1 MSPAPTETSPLA
13 LLREYWGHTAFRP
26 GQEEI
31 INSVLAGHDT
41 LALLPTGGGKSVCF
55 QVPALVRP
63 GICVVVTPLIALM
76 KDQVDNLRRRGLKAE
91 AIYAGMSHQE
101 IDHALDNCVYGRSVK
116 FLYVSPERLLTEL
129 FQVRVA
135 KMNVGLLAV
144 DEAHCLSQWGYDFRP
159 PYLRIA
165 ELREALPPG
174 TPVIAL
180 TATATAQVQADIV
193 AKLKFGPG
201 AGVFRQSFA
210 RPKLSYSVLPTEDKL
225 RRLLEVVRGV
235 GPTKTGIVYART
247 RRQTEDAATFLQ
259 QHNFSAAAYHAGL
272 PAATRTQVQQDWIAD
287 KVRLIVATNAFGMGI
302 DKPDVRL
309 VAHLDAPDTLEAYYQ
324 EAGRAGRDGLYAFA
338 VLLAGPNDTDEL
350 HRRTNQAFPPLDT
363 VRRVYQALA
372 NYSRTAVGGGELAA
386 FEFDLQQFAETYRI
400 RAVDAHN
407 SLKVLQR
414 EGFVQLNEAV
424 NSPARVHL
432 ILNHHDLYAF
442 QVANAQHD
450 LLIKALLRLH
460 GGELFADFQAIS
472 ENAVATHLRRSVVEV
487 RQQLRY
493 LHTAGI
499 LHYQPRQESP
509 QALFTTPRF
518 DAPKLPIDQVR
529 MTAARDLAR
538 HKTHA
543 VGQYLAGTRCRQ
555 QLLLTYFDE
564 ADPARCG
571 VCDNCLAEKKTAQTT
586 TAAGSLREALLLQ
599 VRQAALSPRELL
611 AAFPPQQAAAVTA
624 TVREM
629 VDRGELTYGADGKL
643 ELPAGSQ
650 LKG

>member
-1 MSPAPTETSPLA
+1 MPSPAPQTSPLA
-13 LLREYWGHTAFRP
+13 LLRDHWGHKAFRP

-41 LALLPTGGGKSVCF
+41 LALLPTGGGKSICF
-55 QVPALVRP
+55 QVPALARP
-63 GICVVVTPLIALM
+63 GLCIVVSPLIALM

-101 IDHALDNCVYGRSVK
+101 IDHALDNCVYGRAVK

-135 KMNVGLLAV
+135 KMSVGLLAV

-165 ELREALPPG
+165 ELRALLPADV
-174 TPVIAL
+174 PVVAL

-193 AKLKFGPG
+193 AKLEFR
-201 AGVFRQSFA
+201 AGHNVFRQSFA
-210 RPKLSYSVLPTEDKL
+210 RPRLSYSVLPTEDKL
-225 RRLLEVVRGV
+225 RRLLAVVRGV
-235 GPTKTGIVYART
+235 GPTQTGIVYART
-247 RRQTEDAATFLQ
+247 RRQTEETAAFLQ
-259 QHNFSAAAYHAGL
+259 QHQFAAAAYHAGL
-272 PAATRTQVQQDWIAD
+272 PADKRTQVQQDWIAD
-287 KVRLIVATNAFGMGI
+287 RTRLIVATNAFGMGI

-324 EAGRAGRDGLYAFA
+324 EAGRAGRDGHYAFA
-338 VLLAGPNDTDEL
+338 VLLAGPNDADDL
-350 HRRTNQAFPPLDT
+350 RHRTNQSFPPLDT

-386 FEFDLQQFAETYRI
+386 FDFDLPQFAETYRI

-407 SLKVLQR
+407 TLRILQR

-432 ILNHHDLYAF
+432 ILNHQDLYAF

-460 GGELFADFQAIS
+460 GGELFTDFQPIS
-472 ENAVATHLRRSVVEV
+472 ENAVATHLRRSVTEV

-499 LHYQPRQESP
+499 LHYHPRQESP
-509 QALFTTPRF
+509 QAMFTTPRF
-518 DAPKLPIDQVR
+518 EASKLPIDQVR

-538 HKTHA
+538 HKTNA
-543 VGQYLAGTRCRQ
+543 VAQYLAGGRCRQ

-564 ADPARCG
+564 ADPAPCG
-571 VCDNCLAEKKTAQTT
+571 VCDHCLAEKKAAQAATEAATLHEPVLQRLRQTAQT
-586 TAAGSLREALLLQ
+586 
-599 VRQAALSPRELL
+599 PRELL
-611 AAFPPQQAAAVTA
+611 ASFAPQQAAAVTA
-624 TVREM
+624 TLREL
-629 VDRGELTYGADGKL
+629 VDRGELAYAADGKL
-643 ELPAGSQ
+643 QVPPPRS
-650 LKG
+650 

>member
-1 MSPAPTETSPLA
+1 MPSSPTEIPPLT
-13 LLREYWGHTAFRP
+13 LLREHWGHTAFRP
-26 GQEEI
+26 GQEDI
-31 INSVLAGHDT
+31 INSVLNGHDT
-41 LALLPTGGGKSVCF
+41 LALLPTGGGKSICF
-55 QVPALVRP
+55 QVPALARP
-63 GICVVVTPLIALM
+63 GICLVVSPLIALM
-76 KDQVDNLRRRGLKAE
+76 KDQVDNLRKRGLKAE

-101 IDHALDNCVYGRSVK
+101 IDHALDNCVYGRNVK
-116 FLYVSPERLLTEL
+116 FLYISPERLLTEL

-165 ELREALPPG
+165 ELREKLPPG

-193 AKLKFGPG
+193 EKLKFGPG
-201 AGVFRQSFA
+201 GQVFRQSFA
-210 RPKLSYSVLPTEDKL
+210 RPKLSYSVLQTEDKL

-235 GPTKTGIVYART
+235 GPAKTGIVYART
-247 RRQTEDAATFLQ
+247 RRQTEDTAAFLQ
-259 QHNFSAAAYHAGL
+259 QHKFAAAAYHAGL
-272 PAATRTQVQQDWIAD
+272 PAEKRTQVQQNWIAD

-309 VAHLDAPDTLEAYYQ
+309 VVHLDAPDTLEAYYQ
-324 EAGRAGRDGLYAFA
+324 EAGRAGRDGQYAFS
-338 VLLAGPNDTDEL
+338 VLLAGPNDADEL
-350 HRRTNQAFPPLDT
+350 RRRTNQSFPPLDT

-386 FEFDLQQFAETYRI
+386 FEFDIQQFAETYRI
-400 RAVDAHN
+400 KAIEAHN
-407 SLKVLQR
+407 SLRILQR

-432 ILNHHDLYAF
+432 IMNHQDLYAF

-460 GGELFADFQAIS
+460 GGELFADFQTIS
-472 ENAVATHLRRSVVEV
+472 ENALATHLRRSVVEV

-509 QALFTTPRF
+509 QAMFTTPRF

-538 HKTHA
+538 SKTNA
-543 VGQYLAGTRCRQ
+543 VGQYLSGTRCRQ
-555 QLLLTYFDE
+555 ILLLTYFDE
-564 ADPARCG
+564 TDPARCG
-571 VCDNCLAEKKTAQTT
+571 ICDICLAEKKAAQ
-586 TAAGSLREALLLQ
+586 AVAQAPSLHEPLLAHI
-599 VRQAALSPRELL
+599 RQAALSPRELL
-611 AAFPPQQAAAVTA
+611 AAFPPAQAAAITA
-624 TVREM
+624 AVREM
-629 VDRGELTYGADGKL
+629 VDRGELAYAADGTL
-643 ELPAGSQ
+643 QVNA
-650 LKG
+650 

>member
-1 MSPAPTETSPLA
+1 MPSSPTETSPLS
-13 LLREYWGHTAFRP
+13 LLREHWGHTAFRP

-31 INSVLAGHDT
+31 INSVLNGHDT
-41 LALLPTGGGKSVCF
+41 LALLPTGGGKSICF
-55 QVPALVRP
+55 QVPALARP
-63 GICVVVTPLIALM
+63 GICVVVSPLIALM
-76 KDQVDNLRRRGLKAE
+76 KDQVDNLRKRGLKAE

-135 KMNVGLLAV
+135 KMNVGLLAI

-165 ELREALPPG
+165 ELREKLPAG
-174 TPVIAL
+174 VPVIAL

-193 AKLKFGPG
+193 EKLKFRAGH
-201 AGVFRQSFA
+201 GVFRQSFA
-210 RPKLSYSVLPTEDKL
+210 RPKLSYSVLHTEDKL

-247 RRQTEDAATFLQ
+247 RRQTEDTAAFLQ
-259 QHNFSAAAYHAGL
+259 QHKFSAVAYHAGL
-272 PAATRTQVQQDWIAD
+272 PSEKRTQVQQDWIAD
-287 KVRLIVATNAFGMGI
+287 KTRLIVATNAFGMGI

-309 VAHLDAPDTLEAYYQ
+309 VVHLDAPDTLEAYYQ
-324 EAGRAGRDGLYAFA
+324 EAGRAGRDGQYGFA
-338 VLLAGPNDTDEL
+338 VLLAGPNDADEL
-350 HRRTNQAFPPLDT
+350 RRRTNQSFPPLDT

-372 NYSRTAVGGGELAA
+372 NYSRTAVGGGELVA

-400 RAVDAHN
+400 KAVDAHN
-407 SLKVLQR
+407 SLKILQR

-424 NSPARVHL
+424 NTPARVHL
-432 ILNHHDLYAF
+432 ILNHQDLYAF

-450 LLIKALLRLH
+450 LLIKSLLRLH
-460 GGELFADFQAIS
+460 GGELFADFQTIS

-538 HKTHA
+538 HKTNA
-543 VGQYLAGTRCRQ
+543 VGQYLSGTRCRQ
-555 QLLLTYFDE
+555 VLLLTYFDE
-564 ADPARCG
+564 TDPARCG
-571 VCDNCLAEKKTAQTT
+571 VCDICLADKKAAQATAE
-586 TAAGSLREALLLQ
+586 ALSLREPVLAH
-599 VRQAALSPRELL
+599 VRQASQSPRELL
-611 AAFPPQQAAAVTA
+611 AAFAPQQATAVTA
-624 TVREM
+624 TVREL
-629 VDRGELTYGADGKL
+629 VDRGELAYAPDGKL
-643 ELPAGSQ
+643 Q
-650 LKG
+650 LAPKQG